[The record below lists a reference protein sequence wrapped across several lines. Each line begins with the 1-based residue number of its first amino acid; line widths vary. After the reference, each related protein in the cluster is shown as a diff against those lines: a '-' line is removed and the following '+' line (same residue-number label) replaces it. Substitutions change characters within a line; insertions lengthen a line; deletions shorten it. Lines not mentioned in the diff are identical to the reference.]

1 MFTKQHHMQVWKLVD
16 LRMYKCDH
24 NMFKRPGLTLIM
36 MDKKEDILSQYTKFS
51 LEHDIPIILE
61 FLISYI
67 DVYASTYLES
77 LV

>member
-1 MFTKQHHMQVWKLVD
+1 
-16 LRMYKCDH
+16 
-24 NMFKRPGLTLIM
+24 MFKRPGLTLIM
-36 MDKKEDILSQYTKFS
+36 TDKKEDILSQYTKFS